1 MTLYPV
7 IRRFV
12 RFVGLFLV
20 LALAAGVSGVF
31 LYSALVPRLSTWS
44 WTAGIPW
51 PGASNAS
58 PTIIERTE
66 QVVLSQEEGLE
77 RFATAPR
84 ASVVSI
90 VSLPAERSARA
101 LPSGVT
107 REMSGLLVTNDGL
120 VATYLAEAPLSDNRS
135 FTVFFSDGNV
145 SRAQFVTYDP
155 VVHVAYFRT
164 ERSDTPA
171 IAFANSADIRQG
183 RRFMVLAST
192 TDPEEGRLATGYIG
206 ERARTFNL
214 SAKTV
219 ASTDEWEGVFL
230 PDRPIDVSLVG
241 GAAVAMDGEL
251 IGLIGT
257 LSLDETKQAFI
268 LPANAL
274 RQSLQRVIGGTASG
288 ARANI
293 GAYYVSL
300 TKVTALALGVS
311 RDAGALIYT
320 PSERSSL
327 AVISGSAAE
336 RAGLRYGD
344 IVTAVNGQAISI
356 DRPFSVALYEAS
368 SGGETTLSVLRGES
382 ELTLHLAR

>member
-1 MTLYPV
+1 MTLYPI
-7 IRRFV
+7 IRRFF

-44 WTAGIPW
+44 WTAGFPW
-51 PGASNAS
+51 PGALHAS

-77 RFATAPR
+77 RFAAAPR

-90 VSLPAERSARA
+90 VSVPAERSARA
-101 LPSGVT
+101 LPSGAA

-120 VATYLAEAPLSDNRS
+120 VATYLAEAPLSDGRS
-135 FTVFFSDGNV
+135 FMVFFSDGNV

-192 TDPEEGRLATGYIG
+192 TDPEEGRLVTGYIG

-230 PDRPIDVSLVG
+230 PDRPIDNSFIG

-257 LSLDETKQAFI
+257 LSLDETEQAFI

-274 RQSLQRVIGGTASG
+274 RQSLQRVISGASG
-288 ARANI
+288 TRANI

-320 PSERSSL
+320 PSERSGL

-344 IVTAVNGQAISI
+344 IVTAVNGQAIGI
-356 DRPFSVALYEAS
+356 DRPFSVALYEAA

>member
-1 MTLYPV
+1 MKFLSIFKKTL
-7 IRRFV
+7 RLAGWSALFV
-12 RFVGLFLV
+12 LT
-20 LALAAGVSGVF
+20 SGVIGAVA
-31 LYSALVPRLSTWS
+31 YAALLPRLSAWPLTS
-44 WTAGIPW
+44 HIAW
-51 PGASNAS
+51 PGSVTNG
-58 PTIIERTE
+58 PTVIERTE

-77 RFATAPR
+77 RFAAAPR
-84 ASVVSI
+84 TAVVSI
-90 VSLPAERSARA
+90 VSLATERTART
-101 LPSGVT
+101 LPSGTVQ
-107 REMSGLLVTNDGL
+107 EVSGLLVTNDGF
-120 VATYLAEAPLSDNRS
+120 VAAYMDEAPLSEARR
-135 FTVFFSDGNV
+135 FTVFFSDGE
-145 SRAQFVTYDP
+145 SSPAEFVAYDP

-171 IAFANSADIRQG
+171 IAFANSTDIRQG
-183 RRFMVLAST
+183 RRFMALAGT
-192 TDPEEGRLATGYIG
+192 TDPDEGRLATGYIG

-219 ASTDEWEGVFL
+219 AATDEWEGVFL
-230 PDRPIDVSLVG
+230 PDRLIDTRFIG
-241 GAAVAMDGEL
+241 GAAVALDGEL
-251 IGLIGT
+251 IGLIGA
-257 LSLDETKQAFI
+257 LSLDGTERVFI

-356 DRPFSVALYEAS
+356 DRPFSVALYEAA
-368 SGGETTLSVLRGES
+368 SGGEATLSVLRGES
-382 ELTLHLAR
+382 ELTLYLAR